1 MKVRLIMTLTL
12 SFLFIFLTSFSSIIG
27 QETPDYEKILGDWD
41 MEVDAD
47 GEYYYLTLNFEKDEE
62 GLKGTISEATG
73 FFTDTPLSKIQ
84 FDSEVLS
91 FEFTAPT
98 PPDGLERVVKVELKV
113 GDNEMEGYLTLED
126 LGVSAYAHATRGEA

>member
-12 SFLFIFLTSFSSIIG
+12 SFLFIFLASFSSMIS
-27 QETPDYEKILGDWD
+27 QETPDYERILGNWD

-62 GLKGTISEATG
+62 GLKGTISETTG
-73 FFTDTPLSKIQ
+73 FFTDTPLTNIQ
-84 FDSEVLS
+84 FDGEVLS

-98 PPDGLERVVKVELKV
+98 PPDGLERVVKAELKV

-126 LGVSAYAHATRGEA
+126 LGVSAHVHATRGAA